1 MPTYLTHG
9 QRLIIDSS
17 NYVRRA
23 QAPSYPSVYSPSRKS
38 FDCPSTCSLPTPRSY
53 SPPDWSCLPEN
64 DQHWLKVRLRNSLQA
79 GDLSNMPSWFPLLRL
94 VPSSCPS
101 SPTSYQPYEFRQEFP
116 TTSGGCAVTFSFSA
130 VKEQLF
136 TWRISLPSNRR
147 QTGVLSPF
155 VNFFDIEYVSENLP
169 MTLAQV
175 QVHTSVMNTP
185 YWRFMEKDPSVI
197 LRALS
202 TSLELGVLITIAPMQ
217 LRSQE
222 ILYVAT
228 SMDGKQEVLYSAQ
241 CQ

>member
-1 MPTYLTHG
+1 MPTYLKHG
-9 QRLIIDSS
+9 QRLIVDSS
-17 NYVRRA
+17 YYVRRA
-23 QAPSYPSVYSPSRKS
+23 QAPSYPSAYSPSRKS
-38 FDCPSTCSLPTPRSY
+38 FDISSTCSLPTPCSY

-79 GDLSNMPSWFPLLRL
+79 GDLSSMPSWFPFLRL
-94 VPSSCPS
+94 VSSSCPS
-101 SPTSYQPYEFRQEFP
+101 SPASYQPYEFRQEFP
-116 TTSGGCAVTFSFSA
+116 ASSGGCVVTFSFSTA
-130 VKEQLF
+130 KEQLF
-136 TWRISLPSNRR
+136 TWWISLPSNRW
-147 QTGVLSPF
+147 QTES
-155 VNFFDIEYVSENLP
+155 LP

-185 YWRFMEKDPSVI
+185 YWRFMGKDPSVI

-202 TSLELGVLITIAPMQ
+202 TSLELGVLITIAPRQ

-228 SMDGKQEVLYSAQ
+228 SMDGKQEILYSTQ